1 MNMGEQRL
9 LFPTEAGLLLLVHL
23 REEEDTVSSIVFV
36 CFLFLAGFFI
46 DDLGVSVLYQ
56 CFIFN

>member
-1 MNMGEQRL
+1 MGEQRL

-23 REEEDTVSSIVFV
+23 CEEEDIQSRQSPFV
-36 CFLFLAGFFI
+36 CFLFFLAGFFI
-46 DDLGVSVLYQ
+46 DDLSVLYQ